1 LTPPIA
7 SLPVWAAA
15 FVGRSL
21 SIRTCRGSS
30 GSIDGE
36 EDRMPILV
44 GGIVWII
51 LVVVLILLLLGFF
64 GRGRF

>member
-1 LTPPIA
+1 
-7 SLPVWAAA
+7 
-15 FVGRSL
+15 
-21 SIRTCRGSS
+21 
-30 GSIDGE
+30 
-36 EDRMPILV
+36 MPILV